1 MKRAA
6 ITLFAVMVAVAGYV
20 HFTRQDAEEVKETIN
35 SESVSD
41 NEASSSIK
49 ELDAKDTNEVKN
61 MDDENEQVHKAG
73 IGDAVLVNAAV
84 SADYFYTQKL
94 NREQLRAKNKESLME
109 IINNE
114 KAKEDVKEEAQ
125 KELINMTRKAGIEND
140 IETLLSAKGYEN
152 CVVTVGNTG
161 ADVIVDASMMTSQD
175 AAVIEDTVIRK
186 TGFKG
191 KDIVI
196 TPANG
201 Q

>member
-20 HFTRQDAEEVKETIN
+20 HFTRQEVEEAQETVN
-35 SESVSD
+35 SETESENETNSV
-41 NEASSSIK
+41 IK
-49 ELDAKDTNEVKN
+49 ELDAQDTEESKVEIKE
-61 MDDENEQVHKAG
+61 DENLHKTG
-73 IGDAVLVNAAV
+73 IGDAVLVNASV

-109 IINNE
+109 IINND
-114 KAKEDVKEEAQ
+114 KAKEEVKEEAQ
-125 KELINMTRKAGIEND
+125 KELINMTRTAGIEND

-152 CVVTVGNTG
+152 CVVTVGTTS

-175 AAVIEDTVIRK
+175 AAIIEDTVIRK